1 MINQTLLIGQKSSNV
16 ATSNKLKFDTMTMWV
31 ISIHM
36 SLEPLQTLF
45 QTGQIYRCTPLS
57 IKLSSVVGQVEHCG
71 SFLKRKSWWP
81 GSNKLHQL
89 LLSNYTIVERKFNFF
104 LWPKNC
110 QSVFYIWTPPR
121 HLKDQLFW
129 RNSVTYMSQIH
140 HRGMNSP
147 PSLKQ
152 SFFFGT
158 TVLVWGISQGHNL
171 GLKYSD

>member
-1 MINQTLLIGQKSSNV
+1 MYLIVPNCIFLLHQEKSIWKIQECNPMPKFYPRWLIKHYWLAKKSSNV

-45 QTGQIYRCTPLS
+45 QTGQINRCTPLS

-89 LLSNYTIVERKFNFF
+89 LLSNNTIVERKFNFF
-104 LWPKNC
+104 LWSKNC
-110 QSVFYIWTPPR
+110 QSVFTLG
-121 HLKDQLFW
+121 HLL
-129 RNSVTYMSQIH
+129 VT
-140 HRGMNSP
+140 
-147 PSLKQ
+147 
-152 SFFFGT
+152 
-158 TVLVWGISQGHNL
+158 
-171 GLKYSD
+171 